1 MVSSERSTFL
11 GVFGHVNLDWLVD
24 ASTTPPTEKGPFFGG
39 VGGNIALAVAKFG
52 LPVSLASIVG
62 HDFPEDYRTVLK
74 EAGVNLDHLETDMDI
89 DTSTCRIVMYPDGR
103 EDKEMFNGP
112 QNDDVRTPAEFV
124 DDTEY
129 IHISTGFPHP
139 CLWLAR
145 NAHAAGCTISFDPS
159 ADLKRYY
166 DPTLLL
172 AIIKY
177 SDIYFMNEM
186 ELAVTLKILGL
197 RTGTQLLDLVDVA
210 IVTKGVQG
218 SELITRQKRYLIPIV
233 ESGKVVDP
241 TGAGD
246 AYRAGFYAGLY
257 HDYTLPDCCLLGS
270 VAASECVIKD
280 GAQVG
285 LDSWDD
291 LMTRFETVKDEVQI
305 EDITEN

>member
-1 MVSSERSTFL
+1 MARRERKTFL

-52 LPVSLASIVG
+52 LSVSLASIVG
-62 HDFPEDYRTVLK
+62 RNFPEEYRTVLK
-74 EAGVNLDHLETDMDI
+74 DAGVNLDHLETDMGT
-89 DTSTCRIVMYPDGR
+89 DTSTCRLTTYPDGR
-103 EDKEMFNGP
+103 EEKDMFNGP
-112 QNDDVRTPAEFV
+112 QNDDVRTPVEFV
-124 DDTEY
+124 DDTDY

-145 NAHAAGCTISFDPS
+145 NAHAAGCTVAFDPS

-172 AIIKY
+172 AIIKF
-177 SDIYFMNEM
+177 SDIYFMNEN
-186 ELAVTLKILGL
+186 ELDVTLRLLAL
-197 RTGTQLLDLVDVA
+197 RDATDLLDLVDVA
-210 IVTKGVQG
+210 IVTKGVRG
-218 SELITRQKRYLIPIV
+218 SELITRKKRYLIPVV
-233 ESGKVVDP
+233 ESGEVVDP

-257 HDYTLPDCCLLGS
+257 HECPLPDCCLLGS

-285 LDSWDD
+285 LDCWED
-291 LMTRFETVKDEVQI
+291 LVARFETAKQKVSV
-305 EDITEN
+305 EDISDD